1 RVRANRG
8 RLLPRTVTAPFTD
21 TRRGTLAAVLD
32 ALVPDDEHGPGAL
45 SAGVLGFVED
55 ALDDA
60 LADLRPAYADGLD
73 TLDALARSAHGC
85 PFAALDAAGR
95 DAMLAELEAGSH
107 GAELRSFFE
116 LVRLHAVHG

>member
-1 RVRANRG
+1 RTPRAFDAGQRAACPRRRGALLLSRSSARVRANRG

-85 PFAALDAAGR
+85 PFAALDAARR
-95 DAMLAELEAGSH
+95 DP
-107 GAELRSFFE
+107 
-116 LVRLHAVHG
+116 